1 MSDGVAEHAIFGEGN
16 GPIDAFVLAINKH
29 FDLAFRILD
38 YEEHA
43 VGCGAGAAAVCFV
56 ELRAAESDA
65 VMGVGM
71 HRNILTASLNA
82 ITSALNR
89 AIRDHRVSLHKI
101 PVKESA

>member
-1 MSDGVAEHAIFGEGN
+1 MVGDTSTNLAEAKMVARASPFSRVLGMFGEGN

-29 FDLAFRILD
+29 FDLAIRILD

-43 VGCGAGAAAVCFV
+43 VGNG
-56 ELRAAESDA
+56 A

-71 HRNILTASLNA
+71 HRNILTDSLNA
-82 ITSALNR
+82 IISALNR
-89 AIRDHRVSLHKI
+89 AIRDHRVLLHKI